1 MQQRLTPRRLSITVA
16 AFALSVAAGVSFAL
30 AHTTPDGPRSDV
42 AAARVIRTHGDA
54 NDAQMI
60 ASMRLARHE
69 AARRARHIDAVSAPE
84 RGPSVAQVLIFF
96 HVLLSESPHET
107 ASAPASEAFI
117 AASLP
122 VAPPLA
128 PVAPAPAATAT
139 PILPPPPATP
149 AADVWTD
156 ASFTQEVWDG
166 VNARR
171 TQLGLAPVAVDTRLA
186 RAASD
191 YAVLISETHWFSHTG
206 PDASSFVDR
215 ITAAGFPFEGQLGEV
230 LAMGTDGW
238 PAAGVV
244 QAWIDSPPHR
254 EQLLNPDY
262 RLAGLACAFTR
273 EAGRLTVRCVMEF
286 AA

>member
-1 MQQRLTPRRLSITVA
+1 MQRRLTPRRLSITVA
-16 AFALSVAAGVSFAL
+16 TFALSVAAGASFAPT
-30 AHTTPDGPRSDV
+30 HTTPDDPRPDV
-42 AAARVIRTHGDA
+42 AAARVIRTHGAAD
-54 NDAQMI
+54 D
-60 ASMRLARHE
+60 
-69 AARRARHIDAVSAPE
+69 ARRERHIDAVSAPE
-84 RGPSVAQVLIFF
+84 RGPSVAQALVFF
-96 HVLLSESPHET
+96 HALLSEAPHET
-107 ASAPASEAFI
+107 ASAPASETFT
-117 AASLP
+117 AASSPAAPSSAP
-122 VAPPLA
+122 VAPP
-128 PVAPAPAATAT
+128 PAAT
-139 PILPPPPATP
+139 ATP

-156 ASFTQEVWDG
+156 VSFAQEVWEG

-171 TQLGLAPVAVDTRLA
+171 TQLGLAPVTADARLA

-215 ITAAGFPFEGQLGEV
+215 ITAAGFPSEGQMGEV
-230 LAMGTDGW
+230 LVLGTDDW